1 MLFLAVLLALVAAV
15 VAEYMIYKKHA
26 FDSLKYKATFSAP
39 EVVVGDDVYLYEEI
53 RNEGRLPIPFI
64 KIDTDLPDGLEF
76 TLIETDRERG
86 GKKVSSTQ
94 SIQSI
99 FVLHSNSRVR
109 RRWRVHARVRGEY
122 HLPGVVVSVGDVLGL
137 NTVSRRLE
145 VSEDSRSSTVV
156 LPLARY
162 VTDADVSSRLLSG
175 DILSALCP
183 VTDPQMI
190 CGSRE
195 YTSFDPMNRIN
206 WKSTAVHGKLMVNIE
221 ERTVRRRFSVLLNM
235 NSTGI
240 EQRPQTPSAPEL
252 IERCITVCASLFDRI
267 AADEMPARLFV
278 NAPPPE
284 DSSAELLSVE
294 DRGDI
299 AVYGPWRGRLQ
310 TIDILR
316 TLARQPM
323 QISLPPERMFDYIA
337 ASPELFGENENLVV
351 ISAYIDGRMLNFER
365 VMRSRGINMIFYI
378 TSTRNEAG
386 VIPGDVRVIFER

>member
-1 MLFLAVLLALVAAV
+1 MLFAAVLLALVFVV
-15 VAEYMIYKKHA
+15 VAEYMIYKKRA
-26 FDSLKYKATFSAP
+26 FDLLRYKATFSAS

-53 RNEGRLPIPFI
+53 RNEGSLPIPFI

-86 GKKVSSTQ
+86 GKKVSYAR

-99 FVLHSNSRVR
+99 FVLHSHSRVR
-109 RRWRVHARVRGEY
+109 RRWRVRARVRGEY
-122 HLPGVVVSVGDVLGL
+122 RLAGVVVSVGDVLGL
-137 NTVSRRLE
+137 LTVSRRLE
-145 VSEDSRSSTVV
+145 PAQDGRTSTVV
-156 LPLARY
+156 LPLAQY
-162 VTDADVSSRLLSG
+162 VTDSKVSSRMLSG

-235 NSTGI
+235 NSTAI
-240 EQRPQTPSAPEL
+240 EQRLATPSAPEL
-252 IERCITVCASLFDRI
+252 VERCITVAASLFDSI
-267 AADEMPARLFV
+267 AADDVPTRLFV
-278 NAPPPE
+278 NAPPPA
-284 DSSAELLSVE
+284 DSYAEFLPVDE
-294 DRGDI
+294 CGDI
-299 AVYGPWRGRLQ
+299 AVYGPWRGRLRI
-310 TIDILR
+310 IDILR
-316 TLARQPM
+316 TLARLPM
-323 QISLPPERMFDYIA
+323 KISLPPERMFDYIA

-351 ISAYIDGRMLNFER
+351 ISAYIDGRMINFER
-365 VMRSRGINMIFYI
+365 ALRARGINMIFYI

-386 VIPGDVRVIFER
+386 IIPDDVRVIFER

>member
-1 MLFLAVLLALVAAV
+1 MLFAAVLLALVFVV
-15 VAEYMIYKKHA
+15 VAEYMIYKNRA
-26 FDSLKYKATFSAP
+26 FDLLRYKATFSTS

-53 RNEGRLPIPFI
+53 RNEGSLPIPFI

-86 GKKVSSTQ
+86 GKKVSHTR

-99 FVLHSNSRVR
+99 FVLHSHSRVR
-109 RRWRVHARVRGEY
+109 RRWRVRARVRGEY
-122 HLPGVVVSVGDVLGL
+122 RLAGVVVSVGDVLGL
-137 NTVSRRLE
+137 LTVSRRLE
-145 VSEDSRSSTVV
+145 PAQDGRTSTVV
-156 LPLARY
+156 LPLAQH
-162 VTDADVSSRLLSG
+162 VTDSKVSSRMLSG

-235 NSTGI
+235 NSTAI
-240 EQRPQTPSAPEL
+240 EQRPATPSAPEL
-252 IERCITVCASLFDRI
+252 VERCITVAASLFDSI
-267 AADEMPARLFV
+267 AADDVPTRLFV
-278 NAPPPE
+278 NAPPPA
-284 DSSAELLSVE
+284 DSYAEILPVDE
-294 DRGDI
+294 WGDI
-299 AVYGPWRGRLQ
+299 AVYGPWRGRLRI
-310 TIDILR
+310 IDILR
-316 TLARQPM
+316 TLARLPM
-323 QISLPPERMFDYIA
+323 KISLPPERMFDYIV

-351 ISAYIDGRMLNFER
+351 ISAYIDGRMINFER
-365 VMRSRGINMIFYI
+365 ALRARGINMIFYI

-386 VIPGDVRVIFER
+386 IIPDDVRVIFER

>member
-1 MLFLAVLLALVAAV
+1 MLFLAILLALVFAI

-26 FDSLKYKATFSAP
+26 FDSLKYKAVFSAS

-53 RNEGRLPIPFI
+53 RNEGSLPIPFI
-64 KIDTDLPDGLEF
+64 KIDTDLPEGLEF

-86 GKKVSSTQ
+86 GKKVSSTR

-109 RRWRVHARVRGEY
+109 RRWRVRARVRGEY
-122 HLPGVVVSVGDVLGL
+122 YLPGVVVSVGDVLGL
-137 NTVSRRLE
+137 LTVSRRLDVAE
-145 VSEDSRSSTVV
+145 GARTSTVV

-162 VTDADVSSRLLSG
+162 VTDSEVSSRVLSG

-235 NSTGI
+235 NSTAI
-240 EQRPQTPSAPEL
+240 EQRPATPSAPEHV
-252 IERCITVCASLFDRI
+252 ERGITVCASLFDRI

-284 DSSAELLSVE
+284 DSNADIISVGE
-294 DRGDI
+294 WGDI
-299 AVYGPWRGRLQ
+299 LVYGPWRGRLR
-310 TIDILR
+310 TMDILR
-316 TLARQPM
+316 TLARLPM
-323 QISLPPERMFDYIA
+323 KISLPPERMFDYIA
-337 ASPELFGENENLVV
+337 SAPELFGENENLVV
-351 ISAYIDGRMLNFER
+351 VSAYIDGRMINFER
-365 VMRSRGINMIFYI
+365 ALRSRGINMIFYI

-386 VIPGDVRVIFER
+386 IIPDDVRVIFEQ